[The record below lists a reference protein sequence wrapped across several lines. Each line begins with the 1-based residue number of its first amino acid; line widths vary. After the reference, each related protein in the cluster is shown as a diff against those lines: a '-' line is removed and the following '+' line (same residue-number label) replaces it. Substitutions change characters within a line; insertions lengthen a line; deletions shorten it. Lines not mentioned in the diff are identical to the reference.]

1 MMGQAVFLTALL
13 VAALHTVNSTAEIAR
28 GTENTECRMLDHA
41 FQNSVTVSY
50 GSGYWMAS
58 LYAVKPSLY

>member
-13 VAALHTVNSTAEIAR
+13 VAALHTVNSIAEIAGR
-28 GTENTECRMLDHA
+28 TENTECKMLDHV

-50 GSGYWMAS
+50 G
-58 LYAVKPSLY
+58 